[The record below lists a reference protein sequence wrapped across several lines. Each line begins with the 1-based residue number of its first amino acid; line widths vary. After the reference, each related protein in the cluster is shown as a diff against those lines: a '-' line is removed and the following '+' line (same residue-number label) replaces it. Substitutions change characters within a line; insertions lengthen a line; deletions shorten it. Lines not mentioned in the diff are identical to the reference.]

1 MEKWFPPSGWV
12 GAGGAGCEERGVYSL
27 PPLQTQP
34 LRTLRIWNNMTRK
47 EGSLDAKASH
57 GRVDMHRAGWEWV
70 WGEFKS
76 GKLKRK
82 VLASANVVCLLLLI
96 FCWHEQWVSGGES
109 SLASCLITPLSQSHA
124 EPSETLKIITL
135 WVKCIPLLQNVYP
148 QEMVPMAVV
157 ITQIGKLH

>member
-34 LRTLRIWNNMTRK
+34 RRIWDNMTRK

-124 EPSETLKIITL
+124 EPSRAERDFKNHHTLGEVHPTAT
-135 WVKCIPLLQNVYP
+135 KCLSSRDGPDGCGHYSNW
-148 QEMVPMAVV
+148 
-157 ITQIGKLH
+157 